1 MNAIEIKNL
10 HFSYGKENVLDGV
23 SLCLKEGRLAIL
35 AGKRRDSDTD
45 RAKRGRKI
53 DAFKAFIRR
62 APDRGKP
69 QRGSR
74 RRQQRRQH

>member
-35 AGKRRDSDTD
+35 AGE
-45 RAKRGRKI
+45 KRGRKI